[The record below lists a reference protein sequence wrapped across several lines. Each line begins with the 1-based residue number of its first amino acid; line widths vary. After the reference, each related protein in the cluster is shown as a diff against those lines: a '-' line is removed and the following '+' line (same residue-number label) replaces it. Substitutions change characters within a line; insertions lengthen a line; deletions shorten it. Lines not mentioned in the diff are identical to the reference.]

1 MTNPE
6 PGSDLVGY
14 RAILDYENDATCDV
28 AGHLREPLE
37 LFVHLAADGTL
48 RAMLENENGIC
59 LRSLEQ
65 LFEILF
71 LTQFNHHLCSS
82 A

>member
-1 MTNPE
+1 MRNAE

-14 RAILDYENDATCDV
+14 RAILDYENDPARDV
-28 AGHLREPLE
+28 AGRLREPLK

-65 LFEILF
+65 LFEISF
-71 LTQFNHHLCSS
+71 LTQCNHHFCSS
-82 A
+82 G